1 VEFLTGS
8 TDPAEGCHRLLRCGP
23 SLAVVTLG
31 REGCYFD
38 NGDFAGKVPAPP
50 VEVIDTLGAGDAFM
64 AGFLAGI
71 AGSADHSII
80 RDPVALPEVL
90 RFANAVGA
98 IATTRHGAI
107 PALPDRGQVDALLR
121 TMPV

>member
-1 VEFLTGS
+1 
-8 TDPAEGCHRLLRCGP
+8 
-23 SLAVVTLG
+23 VTLG

-80 RDPVALPEVL
+80 RDPAALPEVL

-107 PALPDRGQVDALLR
+107 PALPDREQVDALLR